1 LIPRDAPKPG
11 AAGANTKTVNV
22 ALQGGGA
29 HGAFTW
35 GVLDHLLADGRLTF
49 DGLSG
54 TSAGAMNAALVVQG
68 LVEGGRDAAR
78 GKLADFWSRI
88 ADAFASSALRP
99 NPVERFLY
107 GYDLTFTAG
116 YLAFDAVTRTL
127 APMQFNPF
135 DLNPLR
141 DIIEDLVDP
150 GTLHGCT
157 QHRLFISATNV
168 RTGRN
173 RVFTEREVTIDAL
186 LASACLPHLY
196 RAVEIEGEAYWD
208 GGYMGNPALWPMVYH
223 CTAPDIVVV
232 EINPIHRPDVPAT
245 APEIINRINE
255 ISFNTALMS
264 EMRAIAFVQKLLD
277 QGAVDPARYKRLNI
291 HSINAEDAMA
301 RFNVSTKFNGDIGF
315 LSELRELGREA
326 ARAWLTSSFDRIGN
340 ESSVDVR
347 ARYL

>member
-1 LIPRDAPKPG
+1 MT
-11 AAGANTKTVNV
+11 AGTKLVNL

-35 GVLDHLLADGRLTF
+35 GVLDRLLEDGRLAF

-68 LVEGGRDAAR
+68 LIEGGPEAAR
-78 GKLADFWSRI
+78 ARLAAFWGRI
-88 ADAFASSALRP
+88 ADAFACSPLRP

-107 GYDLTFTAG
+107 GHDLTFTAG
-116 YLAFDAVTRTL
+116 YLALDAVTRTL
-127 APMQFNPF
+127 APAQFNPF
-135 DLNPLR
+135 GLNPLR
-141 DIIEDLVDP
+141 DILEALIDP
-150 GTLHGCT
+150 EVLHGCT

-168 RTGRN
+168 RSGRN
-173 RVFTEREVTIDAL
+173 RVFTEREVTIDTL

-196 RAVEIEGEAYWD
+196 RAVEIDGEAYWD
-208 GGYMGNPALWPMVYH
+208 GGYMGNPALWPMFYH

-232 EINPIHRPDVPAT
+232 EINPIHRPDVPDT
-245 APEIINRINE
+245 APEIINRVNE

-277 QGAVDPARYKRLNI
+277 QGAVDPARYKRMLI
-291 HSINAEDAMA
+291 HCINAEEAMA

-315 LSELRELGREA
+315 LGELRELGREA
-326 ARAWLTSSFDRIGN
+326 ARAWLASSFDKIGVD
-340 ESSVDVR
+340 SSVDLR

>member
-1 LIPRDAPKPG
+1 MR
-11 AAGANTKTVNV
+11 AGTRLVNL

-35 GVLDHLLADGRLTF
+35 GVLDQLLADGRLEF

-68 LVEGGRDAAR
+68 LIEGGREAAR
-78 GKLADFWSRI
+78 AKLAAFWGRI
-88 ADAFASSALRP
+88 ADAFACWPFRP
-99 NPVERFLY
+99 SPIERFLY
-107 GYDLTFTAG
+107 GHDLTFTAG
-116 YLAFDAVTRTL
+116 YLALDAVTRTL
-127 APMQFNPF
+127 APAQFNPF
-135 DLNPLR
+135 GVNPLR
-141 DIIEDLVDP
+141 DILETLIDP
-150 GTLHGCT
+150 EVLHGCT
-157 QHRLFISATNV
+157 QYRLFISATNV

-208 GGYMGNPALWPMVYH
+208 GGYMGNPALWPMFYH

-232 EINPIHRPDVPAT
+232 EINPIHRPDVPDT

-277 QGAVDPARYKRLNI
+277 QGAVDPARYKRLLI
-291 HSINAEDAMA
+291 HCINAEEAMA
-301 RFNVSTKFNGDIGF
+301 RFNVSTKFNGDIAF
-315 LSELRELGREA
+315 LGELRELGREA
-326 ARAWLTSSFDRIGN
+326 ARAWLATSFEKIGV
-340 ESSVDVR
+340 ESSVDIR

>member
-1 LIPRDAPKPG
+1 MVADSRI
-11 AAGANTKTVNV
+11 VNL

-35 GVLDHLLADGRLTF
+35 GVLDRLLEDGRIAF

-68 LVEGGRDAAR
+68 LVEGGAEAAR
-78 GKLADFWSRI
+78 AKLAAFWDRI
-88 ADAFASSALRP
+88 AEAFRCSALNP
-99 NPVERFLY
+99 NPIERFLY
-107 GYDLTFTAG
+107 GHDLTFTAG
-116 YLAFDAVTRTL
+116 YLALDTLTRTL
-127 APMQFNPF
+127 APVQFNPL

-141 DIIEDLVDP
+141 EILEELIDP
-150 GTLHGCT
+150 DTLHGCT

-168 RTGRN
+168 RTARN

-208 GGYMGNPALWPMVYH
+208 GGYMGNPALWPMFYR

-232 EINPIHRPDVPAT
+232 EINPIHRPAVPDT

-255 ISFNTALMS
+255 ISFNASLMA
-264 EMRAIAFVQKLLD
+264 EMRAIDFVQRLLD
-277 QGAVDPARYKRLNI
+277 RGAVDPARYKRLFL
-291 HSINAEDAMA
+291 HSINAEALMA
-301 RFNVSTKFNGDIGF
+301 RFNVSTKFNGDARF
-315 LSELRELGREA
+315 LAELRDLGREA
-326 ARAWLTSSFDRIGN
+326 AGAWLASSFERIGRD
-340 ESSVDVR
+340 SSVDLR